1 MHYCRDRRVMETW
14 AEVQTTETV
23 KLDKGLAVG
32 MLGKHRQTQE
42 CLVSLLYR
50 QATHKSTLPLNVLH
64 LSLSLTM

>member
-32 MLGKHRQTQE
+32 MLGKHRQTRMSG
-42 CLVSLLYR
+42 LFV
-50 QATHKSTLPLNVLH
+50 V
-64 LSLSLTM
+64 